1 MRAIVQGYSGLEIFT
16 SFTDFPK
23 TVTPNN
29 YYKIFKKLVKTTKAV
44 ADFTMQDACEKLR
57 ADSSSDAIKDVEVS
71 SDGTWQGRGY
81 FSLNRVVTENSIKN
95 GKNLDSEPMSKTC
108 KACILKEP
116 LKN

>member
-23 TVTPNN
+23 TVTANN